1 MPTSIEISRR
11 GPAAV
16 LTLTGL
22 DARGMFNTRILQELK
37 QAIEELPHDKSVRAL
52 VLTGVGDQ
60 FCTGGN
66 FGNEPDARAIF
77 AGAFKDLVVAMAR
90 CKPPIIAAV
99 NGKCTAGGM
108 NFLGCTDYAIAVKDA
123 KFGYGE
129 LAFGAFPMLAL
140 AAVPPSLPKKTFF
153 RWVYTCH
160 PVDVSEMLHHELVNE
175 AVDAGRLWDRVD
187 AFVAD
192 LAGKSAAAITRGRTL
207 WYSTVGA
214 PPVPHL
220 DAAYEAVTGFPPIDH
235 FKRSVIIRG
244 NRRHHEPLQ

>member
-1 MPTSIEISRR
+1 MPTAIEISRR
-11 GPAAV
+11 GAAAV
-16 LTLTGL
+16 LTLSGL

-37 QAIEELPHDKSVRAL
+37 QAIEEVPNDESVRAL

-66 FGNEPDARAIF
+66 FGNEPDARAVF

-90 CKPPIIAAV
+90 CKLPIVAAV

-108 NFLGCTDYAIAVKDA
+108 TFLGCTDYAIAVKDA

-140 AAVPPSLPKKTFF
+140 AAVPASLPKKTFF
-153 RWVYTCH
+153 RWAYTCQ
-160 PVDVSEMLHHELVNE
+160 PVDVEEMLRHELVNE
-175 AVDAGRLWDRVD
+175 AVEASQLWPRID
-187 AFVAD
+187 AFVTD
-192 LAGKSAAAITRGRTL
+192 LAGKSATAIARGRSL

-214 PPVPHL
+214 PPVAHL

-235 FKRSVIIRG
+235 FK
-244 NRRHHEPLQ
+244 